1 MSQGIP
7 PGYVLPTPQRAKL
20 VGTLNIVFASLLLV
34 YILFQ
39 IAMLFATP
47 AIMQMSGDAVKQV
60 QAKADQ
66 QRKDQLEALKQKA
79 AQAKT
84 EEAIS
89 QIEQRQSALRVMP
102 QVTMPDMSKMAD
114 AMKTPPTCR
123 PRH

>member
-1 MSQGIP
+1 MA
-7 PGYVLPTPQRAKL
+7 AKPR
-20 VGTLNIVFASLLLV
+20 FAGSGGCH
-34 YILFQ
+34 
-39 IAMLFATP
+39 IAMLFFTP
-47 AIMQMSGDAVKQV
+47 ALMQMSGDAVKQI